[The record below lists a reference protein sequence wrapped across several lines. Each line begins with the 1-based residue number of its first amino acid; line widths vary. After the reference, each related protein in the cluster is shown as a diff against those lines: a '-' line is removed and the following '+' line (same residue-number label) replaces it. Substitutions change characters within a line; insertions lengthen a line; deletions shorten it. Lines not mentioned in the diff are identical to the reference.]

1 MTLHPSEGRAR
12 NPYGYLETVEQ
23 HQQLAM
29 LKDSWGNPRIPKNS
43 EEKTGY
49 ADMESKERFPHPHS
63 LDDDGEMRETH
74 HQIGVRGVSCPL
86 LNQK

>member
-1 MTLHPSEGRAR
+1 MTLHPSEGRAG
-12 NPYGYLETVEQ
+12 NPYGHLKIVEQ
-23 HQQLAM
+23 HQPLAT
-29 LKDSWGNPRIPKNS
+29 LKDSWGNSGIPKDS

-49 ADMESKERFPHPHS
+49 ADVESKERFPHPHS
-63 LDDDGEMRETH
+63 LDDGGEMRKTH